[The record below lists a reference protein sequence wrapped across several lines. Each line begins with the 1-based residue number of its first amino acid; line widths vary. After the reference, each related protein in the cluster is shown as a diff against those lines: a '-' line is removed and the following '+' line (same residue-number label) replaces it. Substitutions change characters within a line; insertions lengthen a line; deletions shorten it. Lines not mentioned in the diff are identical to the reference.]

1 MLINKMASN
10 RHATS
15 FINHNMFICIFISL
29 LLPMANEGASNVYGD
44 SRSFPNDDGGKRL
57 TREYHLRQGALRGLI
72 VRPSRQY
79 DFQYVEMFLGI
90 PYAAPPTGNLRFMP
104 PVNAPPWPGVKMAT
118 RFAPVCPQALPAIKK
133 GNPPSSGRQ
142 HYMNQLKGFL
152 RNESEDCLYLN
163 IYVPYREQKSKKFPV
178 LVFIHGDSFEWSSG
192 NPYDGRMLASYGN
205 VMVITVNFRLG
216 ILGFMKPSL
225 TEHVYGNNGLLDQL
239 AALQWIKDN
248 IEDLN
253 GDPSSVTLMGHG
265 TGAACVS
272 FLMLSPISNGLFHRA
287 ILMSGSAL
295 SDWAMTKDP
304 TPYTLQ
310 VAQSLGCN
318 PSSKNMMACLQKKP
332 LSEIKKVQI
341 LAREF
346 ETPLGPVVAGSFIP
360 NEPAKTME
368 SFPNLLSKYQLLSGV
383 TELERYHDFGVIELE
398 HGVLENQRDDFIK
411 KYAKIIFEGAEDET
425 LKSIL
430 KEYSPS
436 KLDPQRWNV
445 ETNRDVIL
453 NMFSDARTLAPVIR
467 FANYQ
472 SQANRQSYFYVFG
485 HNSISS
491 DYAALNKSVQG
502 EELPYVFGVPLGVT
516 NTHFNP
522 DYTQQEKLLSEVIM
536 RMWTN
541 FVKYG
546 SPNSQAPVKFHNL
559 DRRQWSLY
567 DIDWPEY
574 DGTRQSYLKFDIP
587 PEVDTSYRSNYTKYW
602 IDTLPNK
609 VSKYIVDP
617 LFEYTPPPSPRP
629 KISHRNTG
637 SAPTETKATN
647 KYPST
652 AVKDPIR
659 RIWAP
664 QVAETPHYSSSGI
677 YGKMRP
683 YSQPVRRPDTNVIY
697 KEIMSIEKPARPVP
711 SGLMEK
717 TVTHFT
723 HTTTSKPIVN
733 LAVKTSSATIAL
745 IVSLAILFL
754 AINVAIC
761 FIFYIKKRKL
771 RRREQT
777 LESSHQ
783 PRAEIGEVDVIG
795 QKSSKDDKSA
805 LQTLKN
811 GCSVIKSMSFNK
823 MKNNSKKHKK
833 KSEVCKTPKS
843 DDSGGFRERFKLR
856 RHLSTSTLDAH
867 TKVRDWIAN
876 EMMHRCS
883 PGILRKSNSD
893 LNEKHM
899 TVAKPFTRSE
909 ELLSDTKK
917 GKKDNIKMNDSVNS
931 KSFASKTYSKTRTSE
946 KTTSTSA
953 LGSHSSIGSHKQSL
967 SSIKQT
973 SKSNDSIKSKA
984 TESIKSKKVSVAI
997 DATPAARTN
1006 SILNQEPIEI
1016 SKSFDNGD
1024 QIHSNKSEK
1033 STDVELKSPIHT
1045 ESKIDEKTFTNVV
1058 TLSVQDK
1065 PLIISH
1071 KHSSSDPVTDV
1082 NYDKLIEKMESAN
1095 LMNILPPVTFRNDIN
1110 VTSREERPELNPMTA
1125 EEALLTIKK
1134 RNFPKV
1140 LPDLPKAQKR
1150 LSLQPNS
1157 LQTFRGYSSMD
1168 ERPKVPP
1175 QPPPRTTT
1183 LERRLAYKNTK
1194 PLSSFDASNVKKIN
1208 EDMVVK
1214 NYENIDSLSP
1224 YYNTYSRNASFE
1236 RNNMPETNIILPKDR
1251 ELPRVIIASSDNPSL
1266 QEPKIVIT
1274 PSPSQVEIPTNAPR
1288 VRLPDDFH
1296 MQGSITSFSSFC
1308 SDEDEED
1315 DIDIDEEFEDKLIQE
1330 LVGGVESPTNM
1341 EDVLDSKGPDSIF
1354 EKKLEIVPVKI
1365 NPGIV
1370 VPKSKDDYVCVSDLF
1385 LPDVSDL
1392 EKTAQI
1398 KPNFGLNK
1406 LQHRT
1411 ESIHRPPE
1419 KAVKVKQRKSRT
1431 PSILNRSSKGKRASD
1446 KSRCD
1451 TVKLE
1456 HSTSGSSNDT
1466 ETSTGTVKKVEFKK
1480 G

>member
-1 MLINKMASN
+1 MLINKMATN

-29 LLPMANEGASNVYGD
+29 LLPMANEGASNVYADDRG
-44 SRSFPNDDGGKRL
+44 FPKDDGGKRL
-57 TREYHLRQGALRGLI
+57 TREYHLRQGALRGWI
-72 VRPSRQY
+72 VKPSRHY
-79 DFQYVEMFLGI
+79 DLQYVEMFLGI
-90 PYAAPPTGNLRFMP
+90 PYAAPPTGSLRFMP
-104 PVNAPPWPGVKMAT
+104 PVSAPPWPGVKMAT
-118 RFAPVCPQALPAIKK
+118 HFAPVCPQSFPPMKK
-133 GNPPSSGRQ
+133 ENPPSKGRQ
-142 HYMNQLKGFL
+142 LYMTQLKKFL
-152 RNESEDCLYLN
+152 KNESEDCLYLN
-163 IYVPYREQKSKKFPV
+163 IYVPYREQKTRKFPV

-205 VMVITVNFRLG
+205 VMVITLNFRLG

-253 GDPSSVTLMGHG
+253 GDPSSVTLMGHS

-272 FLMLSPISNGLFHRA
+272 YLMLSPISNGLFHRA

-318 PSSKNMMACLQKKP
+318 PNSKNMMACLQKKP
-332 LSEIKKVQI
+332 LSDIKKVQI

-360 NEPAKTME
+360 NEPAKIME
-368 SFPNLLSKYQLLSGV
+368 SYPNLLSKYQLLTGV

-411 KYAKIIFEGAEDET
+411 KYAKIIFEGAENEA
-425 LKSIL
+425 LKTVL

-445 ETNRDVIL
+445 EMNRDVIL
-453 NMFSDARTLAPVIR
+453 NVFSDARSLAPVVR
-467 FANYQ
+467 FADYQ
-472 SQANRQSYFYVFG
+472 SKANSQSFFYVFG
-485 HNSISS
+485 HNSVSS

-502 EELPYVFGVPLGVT
+502 EELPYVFGVPLGLT
-516 NTHFNP
+516 TTHFIT
-522 DYTQQEKLLSEVIM
+522 DYTQKEKLLSEIVM

-546 SPNSQAPVKFHNL
+546 SPNTQSPVKFFNL
-559 DRRQWSLY
+559 DRRQWTLY
-567 DIDWPEY
+567 NLGWPEY
-574 DGTRQSYLKFDIP
+574 DTKDQTFLRFDIP
-587 PEVDTSYRSNYTKYW
+587 PAQESSYRSNFTKFW
-602 IDTLPNK
+602 TETLPNK
-609 VSKYIVDP
+609 MSKFVVDP
-617 LFEYTPPPSPRP
+617 LFEYTQTPTTQKP
-629 KISHRNTG
+629 KP
-637 SAPTETKATN
+637 APTKTVHR
-647 KYPST
+647 ST
-652 AVKDPIR
+652 SYSPDPIR
-659 RIWAP
+659 RSWAP
-664 QVAETPHYSSSGI
+664 RVAEAPHYSSSIGI
-677 YGKMRP
+677 LRQM
-683 YSQPVRRPDTNVIY
+683 SSPVHRPDSNAKY
-697 KEIMSIEKPARPVP
+697 NEIKSIVRPPV
-711 SGLMEK
+711 LMEK
-717 TVTHFT
+717 PIP
-723 HTTTSKPIVN
+723 TTTTKPKTN
-733 LAVKTSSATIAL
+733 MPVKTSSATITL

-754 AINVAIC
+754 AVNVGIC
-761 FIFYIKKRKL
+761 SILYFKKRKL
-771 RRREQT
+771 RLRERT
-777 LESSHQ
+777 LDSSRQ

-833 KSEVCKTPKS
+833 KSDVCKTPKS
-843 DDSGGFRERFKLR
+843 DDSGGFRERFQLR

-893 LNEKHM
+893 LNEKHL

-909 ELLSDTKK
+909 ELLSDSKR
-917 GKKDNIKMNDSVNS
+917 KKDNLKMNDSVNS
-931 KSFASKTYSKTRTSE
+931 KSLGSKTYSRTKTSE

-953 LGSHSSIGSHKQSL
+953 LDSHSSIGSNKQSL
-967 SSIKQT
+967 NSIKQA
-973 SKSNDSIKSKA
+973 SKSNDSLKSKA
-984 TESIKSKKVSVAI
+984 TDSIKSKKVSVAI

-1016 SKSFDNGD
+1016 LKSFDAGD
-1024 QIHSNKSEK
+1024 QIHSNIIQKLTG
-1033 STDVELKSPIHT
+1033 TDTKTHPEVK
-1045 ESKIDEKTFTNVV
+1045 KDEKTFTNVV
-1058 TLSVQDK
+1058 TLSVEDK
-1065 PLIISH
+1065 PLVISH

-1082 NYDKLIEKMESAN
+1082 NYDKLLEKMECGN
-1095 LMNILPPVTFRNDIN
+1095 ILDILPPVTFRNDIN
-1110 VTSREERPELNPMTA
+1110 VTSREEKSQNPMTS
-1125 EEALLTIKK
+1125 EEALLHIKK

-1140 LPDLPKAQKR
+1140 LPDLPKLQKR

-1157 LQTFRGYSSMD
+1157 LQTFRGYSMESQTD
-1168 ERPKVPP
+1168 RPRVPP

-1194 PLSSFDASNVKKIN
+1194 PLSSFDAANVKRIN
-1208 EDMVVK
+1208 EDSSVK
-1214 NYENIDSLSP
+1214 NYENINTLSP
-1224 YYNTYSRNASFE
+1224 YVESPRNASFE
-1236 RNNMPETNIILPKDR
+1236 SNKLFSKPETTIIMPKER
-1251 ELPRVIIASSDNPSL
+1251 VPRVIIASSDIPSS
-1266 QEPKIVIT
+1266 QDPKIVIT
-1274 PSPSQVEIPTNAPR
+1274 PSPSQVEIPINAPR

-1296 MQGSITSFSSFC
+1296 SRQGSVTSFSSFY
-1308 SDEDEED
+1308 SDDDEDEEVD
-1315 DIDIDEEFEDKLIQE
+1315 DETNFEDFEDKLIQE
-1330 LVGGVESPTNM
+1330 LVGGVDSPTNM
-1341 EDVLDSKGPDSIF
+1341 DDVLDSKGPETIF

-1365 NPGIV
+1365 NPGMI
-1370 VPKSKDDYVCVSDLF
+1370 VPKAKEDYVCISDLL

-1392 EKTAQI
+1392 ERTAQI

-1411 ESIHRPPE
+1411 ESIHKPPE

-1431 PSILNRSSKGKRASD
+1431 PSILNRNSKKRGSD
-1446 KSRCD
+1446 RRGD

-1456 HSTSGSSNDT
+1456 HSNSGSSNDT
-1466 ETSTGTVKKVEFKK
+1466 ETSTGTVKRVELKK
-1480 G
+1480 I

>member
-1 MLINKMASN
+1 
-10 RHATS
+10 
-15 FINHNMFICIFISL
+15 
-29 LLPMANEGASNVYGD
+29 MANEGAANVYGD
-44 SRSFPNDDGGKRL
+44 SRSFPNDEGGKRL

-72 VRPSRQY
+72 VKPSRQY
-79 DFQYVEMFLGI
+79 DLQYVEMFLGI
-90 PYAAPPTGNLRFMP
+90 PYAAPPTGPLRFMP
-104 PVNAPPWPGVKMAT
+104 PVSAPPWPGVKMAT
-118 RFAPVCPQALPAIKK
+118 RFAPVCPQSLPPIKK

-142 HYMNQLKGFL
+142 HYMNQLKAFL
-152 RNESEDCLYLN
+152 TNESEDCLYLN
-163 IYVPYREQKSKKFPV
+163 IYVPYREQKTKKFPV

-205 VMVITVNFRLG
+205 IMVITVNFRLG

-265 TGAACVS
+265 TGAACVN

-318 PSSKNMMACLQKKP
+318 PSSKNMMDCLQKKP

-360 NEPAKTME
+360 NEPSKTME
-368 SFPNLLSKYQLLSGV
+368 SYPNLLSKYQLLSGV
-383 TELERYHDFGVIELE
+383 TEIERYHDFGVIELE

-453 NMFSDARTLAPVIR
+453 NMFSDARTLAPAMR

-472 SQANRQSYFYVFG
+472 SKANRQSYFYVFG

-502 EELPYVFGVPLGVT
+502 QELPYVFGVPLGST
-516 NTHFNP
+516 NTHFSP

-536 RMWTN
+536 RMWIN

-546 SPNSQAPVKFHNL
+546 SPNSQAPVKFYNMDKRH
-559 DRRQWSLY
+559 WSLY
-567 DIDWPEY
+567 DLDWPEY
-574 DGTRQSYLKFDIP
+574 DGTRQSYLRFDIP
-587 PEVDTSYRSNYTKYW
+587 PEVGRSYRSNYTKFW
-602 IDTLPNK
+602 IETLPNK
-609 VSKYIVDP
+609 VSKYVVDP
-617 LFEYTPPPSPRP
+617 LFDYTPSPSSPRP
-629 KISHRNTG
+629 KITHRNTG
-637 SAPTETKATN
+637 YAGGNSGGNAGG
-647 KYPST
+647 S
-652 AVKDPIR
+652 VDQIR
-659 RIWAP
+659 KIWAP
-664 QVAETPHYSSSGI
+664 KVAEAPRYYPSYGSSSSS
-677 YGKMRP
+677 YGQMRP
-683 YSQPVRRPDTNVIY
+683 YSQPVRRPDTNSIY
-697 KEIMSIEKPARPVP
+697 KQIMSIEKPSRPVP
-711 SGLMEK
+711 SGLIEK
-717 TVTHFT
+717 AFQY
-723 HTTTSKPIVN
+723 TTTPKPKVN
-733 LAVKTSSATIAL
+733 NMAVKTSRATITL

-754 AINVAIC
+754 AVNVGIC
-761 FIFYIKKRKL
+761 SILYFKKRKL
-771 RRREQT
+771 RLREQA

-823 MKNNSKKHKK
+823 KKNNSKKHKK
-833 KSEVCKTPKS
+833 KSDPCKTPKS

-893 LNEKHM
+893 LNDKHM

-917 GKKDNIKMNDSVNS
+917 NKKDTLQMNDSVNS

-967 SSIKQT
+967 NSIKQT

-1006 SILNQEPIEI
+1006 SILNQEPIEL
-1016 SKSFDNGD
+1016 SKSFDAGD
-1024 QIHSNKSEK
+1024 QIHSMKLVK
-1033 STDVELKSPIHT
+1033 STEVEFKAPVSIDP
-1045 ESKIDEKTFTNVV
+1045 KKDEKTFTNVV
-1058 TLSVQDK
+1058 TLAVQDK

-1082 NYDKLIEKMESAN
+1082 NYDKLLEKMESAN
-1095 LMNILPPVTFRNDIN
+1095 LANILPPVTFRNDIN
-1110 VTSREERPELNPMTA
+1110 VTCREELSQANPMTA

-1150 LSLQPNS
+1150 LSLQPTS
-1157 LQTFRGYSSMD
+1157 MQTFRGYSSVD
-1168 ERPKVPP
+1168 ERPRVPP

-1208 EDMVVK
+1208 EDVMVK

-1224 YYNTYSRNASFE
+1224 YLEATSRNASFDSSHTQ
-1236 RNNMPETNIILPKDR
+1236 ETTITLAKDR
-1251 ELPRVIIASSDNPSL
+1251 GIPRVIIASSDTPSS
-1266 QEPKIVIT
+1266 QEPRIVIT

-1288 VRLPDDFH
+1288 VRLPADFH
-1296 MQGSITSFSSFC
+1296 VQTGSVTSFSSFC
-1308 SDEDEED
+1308 SDEDDDDD
-1315 DIDIDEEFEDKLIQE
+1315 DIDIDEEFEDRLLQE
-1330 LVGGVESPTNM
+1330 LVGGVDSPTNM
-1341 EDVLDSKGPDSIF
+1341 DDVLDSKGPDSIF

-1370 VPKSKDDYVCVSDLF
+1370 VPKKKDDYVCVSDLF

-1392 EKTAQI
+1392 ERTAQI

-1411 ESIHRPPE
+1411 DSINRPPE
-1419 KAVKVKQRKSRT
+1419 KAVKMKQRKSIRT
-1431 PSILNRSSKGKRASD
+1431 PSILNRSSKGKRGTD
-1446 KSRCD
+1446 KSRSD
-1451 TVKLE
+1451 SVKLE
-1456 HSTSGSSNDT
+1456 HSNSGSSNDT

>member
-1 MLINKMASN
+1 M
-10 RHATS
+10 
-15 FINHNMFICIFISL
+15 
-29 LLPMANEGASNVYGD
+29 
-44 SRSFPNDDGGKRL
+44 
-57 TREYHLRQGALRGLI
+57 
-72 VRPSRQY
+72 
-79 DFQYVEMFLGI
+79 
-90 PYAAPPTGNLRFMP
+90 
-104 PVNAPPWPGVKMAT
+104 
-118 RFAPVCPQALPAIKK
+118 
-133 GNPPSSGRQ
+133 
-142 HYMNQLKGFL
+142 
-152 RNESEDCLYLN
+152 
-163 IYVPYREQKSKKFPV
+163 EQKSKKFPV

-205 VMVITVNFRLG
+205 IMVITVNFRLG

-253 GDPSSVTLMGHG
+253 GDPTSVTLMGHG

-318 PSSKNMMACLQKKP
+318 PNSKNMMACLQKKP

-398 HGVLENQRDDFIK
+398 HGVLENQRDDFIR

-453 NMFSDARTLAPVIR
+453 NMFSDARTLAPVVR

-546 SPNSQAPVKFHNL
+546 SPNSQAPVKFYNM

-587 PEVDTSYRSNYTKYW
+587 PEVDTSYRSNYTKFW

-617 LFEYTPPPSPRP
+617 LFEYTPPPPSPKP

-637 SAPTETKATN
+637 NAPSETKPTS
-647 KYPST
+647 KYTSSSI
-652 AVKDPIR
+652 KDPIR

-683 YSQPVRRPDTNVIY
+683 YSQPVRRPDSNVIY

-733 LAVKTSSATIAL
+733 LSVKTSSATIAL

-771 RRREQT
+771 RLREQT
-777 LESSHQ
+777 LESTHQ

-917 GKKDNIKMNDSVNS
+917 SKKDNLKINESVNS
-931 KSFASKTYSKTRTSE
+931 KSLASKTYSKTRTSE

-973 SKSNDSIKSKA
+973 SKSNESIKSKA

-1024 QIHSNKSEK
+1024 QIHSNKTEK
-1033 STDVELKSPIHT
+1033 STEVELKSPDANAGA
-1045 ESKIDEKTFTNVV
+1045 KDDEKTFTNVV
-1058 TLSVQDK
+1058 TLSVQEK

-1110 VTSREERPELNPMTA
+1110 VTSREERPQINPMTA

-1150 LSLQPNS
+1150 LSLQPTT

-1208 EDMVVK
+1208 EDTTVIK

-1224 YYNTYSRNASFE
+1224 YCNAASRNASFE
-1236 RNNMPETNIILPKDR
+1236 RNVPETNIILPKDR
-1251 ELPRVIIASSDNPSL
+1251 ELPRVIIASSDNPSS
-1266 QEPKIVIT
+1266 QAPEIVIT

-1308 SDEDEED
+1308 SDEDEDD

-1330 LVGGVESPTNM
+1330 LVGGVDSPTNM

-1431 PSILNRSSKGKRASD
+1431 PSILNKSSKGKRGSD
-1446 KSRCD
+1446 KSRGD
-1451 TVKLE
+1451 SVKLE

-1466 ETSTGTVKKVEFKK
+1466 ETSTGTVKKVELKK